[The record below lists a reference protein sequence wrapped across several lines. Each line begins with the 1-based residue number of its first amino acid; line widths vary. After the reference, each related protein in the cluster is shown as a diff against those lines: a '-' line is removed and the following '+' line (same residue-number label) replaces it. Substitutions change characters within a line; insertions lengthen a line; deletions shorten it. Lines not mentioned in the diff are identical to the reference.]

1 MIVHEGASSPLDGLC
16 SQDYIIIRLHND
28 FERAVIV
35 TLFLFLIQQLI
46 FKPLQL
52 LRILLHL
59 EKEASISH

>member
-16 SQDYIIIRLHND
+16 SQDYIIIRLHDD
-28 FERAVIV
+28 FELTVV
-35 TLFLFLIQQLI
+35 TLLLFLIQQLI

>member
-1 MIVHEGASSPLDGLC
+1 M
-16 SQDYIIIRLHND
+16 IRLHND
-28 FERAVIV
+28 FELTVV